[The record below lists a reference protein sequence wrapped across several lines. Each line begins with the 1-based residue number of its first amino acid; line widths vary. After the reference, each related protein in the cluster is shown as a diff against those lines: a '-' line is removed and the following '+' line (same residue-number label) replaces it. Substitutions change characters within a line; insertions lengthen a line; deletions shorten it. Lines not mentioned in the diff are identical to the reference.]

1 MPESK
6 PRQKTPYVPPPKK
19 KDPVKLGPSRWVA
32 PTMVAL
38 FVLGLIWIVVF
49 YIAGSDVTSVPLMGA
64 IAALPHGNLWNV
76 LVGFGLIGGGFIV
89 ATRWR

>member
-6 PRQKTPYVPPPKK
+6 GRKKDAYVPPPAK

-32 PTMVAL
+32 PTMVAC
-38 FVLGLIWIVVF
+38 FIIGLAWIVVF
-49 YIAGSDVTSVPLMGA
+49 YLAGNEIPVMKD
-64 IAALPHGNLWNV
+64 IGNLWNV
-76 LVGFGLIGGGFIV
+76 IIGFGFIGAGFIV

>member
-6 PRQKTPYVPPPKK
+6 SRKKAPYTPPPSK

-32 PTMVAL
+32 PVMVAC
-38 FVLGLIWIVVF
+38 FVIGLAWIVAF
-49 YIAGSDVTSVPLMGA
+49 YIAGNDIPVMKD
-64 IAALPHGNLWNV
+64 IGNLWNV
-76 LVGFGLIGGGFIV
+76 LIGFGFIGAGFIV